1 MRQTVEKKTTANTQA
16 GTAHYAARF
25 SEQSISCNQYVLSKL
40 GIDRNHCSLK
50 IEDYVILCVPFQF
63 GFKRSYFV
71 ASLSK
76 QELAF
81 FQRYVESIIGLSIT
95 FLPEGYAAPVHFFI
109 RCTLTAAGHMK
120 GRENVGLFVVDFKST
135 PDEFVLLLGSFLE
148 HQDKLR
154 SLYDQY
160 GETMIHVTAETS
172 KTLGYNMYAVATE
185 PGDAAGR
192 RIQIVNLSSKSI
204 EHLEAASAPLRPP
217 ETGVAYHL
225 FFKKYRIVAAGK
237 VTIAGRLPQ
246 GLVRT
251 VSRLAYTPDL
261 VEVIDAYWLNTRMGF
276 GQHTAAKAPQARTPQ
291 TRTPPVQTP
300 PPQARP

>member
-1 MRQTVEKKTTANTQA
+1 MEKKTASNTQA

-25 SEQSISCNQYVLSKL
+25 SEQSINCNQYVLSKL

-63 GFKRSYFV
+63 GFKRSFFI

-95 FLPEGYAAPVHFFI
+95 FLPEGHTAPVHFFI
-109 RCTLTAAGHMK
+109 RCTLAAVGHMK
-120 GRENVGLFVVDFKST
+120 GRENVGMFVVNFKST

-154 SLYDQY
+154 LLYEQY
-160 GETMIHVTAETS
+160 GDTMIRVTAETS
-172 KTLGYNMYAVATE
+172 QMLGYNMYAVAAE
-185 PGDAAGR
+185 PGDTAGR
-192 RIQIVNLSSKSI
+192 RIQIVNLSTKTI

-225 FFKKYRIVAAGK
+225 FFKKYRIVAAGTVK
-237 VTIAGRLPQ
+237 TAVRLPQ

-251 VSRLAYTPDL
+251 VSQLAYTPDL
-261 VEVIDAYWLNTRMGF
+261 VEVIDAYRSNTRVGF
-276 GQHTAAKAPQARTPQ
+276 DRHTGAKAAPA
-291 TRTPPVQTP
+291 QTP